1 MPLLWLI
8 PLVIPL
14 TLVHLDFPH
23 AIFSYTW
30 VLVFRVSFSRL
41 ICSCYIIFLH
51 CFCHFVPGVFISMS
65 VFAVPVL
72 SATSFL
78 LTRCAY
84 RHHYPSVFTFS
95 KKLSEICTL
104 PISIKRN
111 NLKNTLAWFF
121 FSFQSFF
128 KPFRFL
134 NVDKQCFYC
143 MSIASLVSSFLFNN
157 TSQEV
162 HVDCTYLY
170 NVAHRDL
177 AFL

>member
-1 MPLLWLI
+1 MAHTTCYPIDIGPLG
-8 PLVIPL
+8 
-14 TLVHLDFPH
+14 FP
-23 AIFSYTW
+23 ACDFSYTW

-111 NLKNTLAWFF
+111 NLKNTLACF
-121 FSFQSFF
+121 FS
-128 KPFRFL
+128 RFSLSL
-134 NVDKQCFYC
+134 NLLDF
-143 MSIASLVSSFLFNN
+143 
-157 TSQEV
+157 
-162 HVDCTYLY
+162 
-170 NVAHRDL
+170 
-177 AFL
+177 